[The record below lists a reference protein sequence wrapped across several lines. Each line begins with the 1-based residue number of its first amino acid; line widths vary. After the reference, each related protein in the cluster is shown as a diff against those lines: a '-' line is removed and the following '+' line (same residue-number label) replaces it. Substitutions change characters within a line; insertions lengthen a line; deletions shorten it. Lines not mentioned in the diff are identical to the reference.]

1 MFCTTRRTFI
11 GFGLCLAAT
20 PTAAAPRADRD
31 HDEARRAVERGE
43 ALPLFEV
50 LERVRSELG
59 GEVVGVSF
67 KRKRDR
73 WMYEFKV
80 IGLGGQL
87 TEVYVDAVS
96 SEILKREDH

>member
-1 MFCTTRRTFI
+1 
-11 GFGLCLAAT
+11 
-20 PTAAAPRADRD
+20 
-31 HDEARRAVERGE
+31 
-43 ALPLFEV
+43 
-50 LERVRSELG
+50 VRSELG

-67 KRKRDR
+67 KRRRDR

-96 SEILKREDH
+96 AEILKREDH